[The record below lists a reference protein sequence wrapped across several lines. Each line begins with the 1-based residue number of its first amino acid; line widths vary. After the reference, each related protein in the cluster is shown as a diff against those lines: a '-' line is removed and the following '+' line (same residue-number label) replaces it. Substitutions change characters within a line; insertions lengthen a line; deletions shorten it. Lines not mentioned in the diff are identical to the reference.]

1 MAVAAELPAI
11 DAGRAVVRTRTRR
24 PRLLVLGLITLVA
37 SPMWLGAL
45 SLIRERWV
53 PMSDWSSM
61 VHRVSQVGTW
71 DTPLVGPYSFHGFA
85 HPGPLLYWLA
95 APLYRLTSG
104 DPRSLLWTAAAVN
117 VVVIAAL
124 ASVAWRRGRW
134 PLLLGTMGLV
144 ALLVHGF
151 GPAVMVDLWNP
162 YVGLL
167 PFLLAVFLAWDA
179 ALGRPRALVEAVLP
193 ASLAVQSHLAFLSL
207 TALVALWL
215 LGWARWSPR
224 VVPRPSDAGPTVVRF
239 PPLRR
244 VILLAG
250 ALWIGPLLDAVF
262 DLHNPIK
269 IARALARPNDSVG
282 AIDAIPLVA
291 HHVRLNGLWVTGTEP
306 WVYPPMD
313 GLNALP
319 LVLLLVLLAGCLYM
333 ALRRR
338 LVDVAALATLALT
351 LLMGSIP
358 AAGQLLTPPAS
369 YLTEWLK
376 IVGGVAWFTVAWTG
390 WRLVEATVRARG
402 SRNMLRALAGVM
414 LVVGTAWSWGEAIT
428 TRPPLGTSGVVAE
441 VRSGLGRVLAR
452 DKLYRVEVVGD
463 TNVYFAGLIYW
474 MIHDGFDLV
483 TSDGAPGL
491 KWGRAHRWMPGDDYD
506 AFLTVS
512 VRLPGSN
519 VAEDD
524 GCVRGVSARQV
535 FDYDGL
541 TPQERSWLEALAW
554 QTLGDADSI
563 TRDEHQRAAEL
574 QKRNLRIA
582 VYEGSRLCQQEEVRL
597 KDVHDAYVVALRDYN
612 AATYH

>member
-1 MAVAAELPAI
+1 VY
-11 DAGRAVVRTRTRR
+11 
-24 PRLLVLGLITLVA
+24 
-37 SPMWLGAL
+37 
-45 SLIRERWV
+45 
-53 PMSDWSSM
+53 
-61 VHRVSQVGTW
+61 RVSQVGTRE
-71 DTPLVGPYSFHGFA
+71 TPLVGPYSFHGFA

-104 DPRSLLWTAAAVN
+104 DPRSLLWTAAALN

-134 PLLLGTMGLV
+134 PLLLGTMVLV

-162 YVGLL
+162 YVALL

-224 VVPRPSDAGPTVVRF
+224 VVPRPSDAGTTTVRL
-239 PPLRR
+239 PPLRGM
-244 VILLAG
+244 ILLAG

-269 IARALARPNDSVG
+269 IARALARAEHAVG

-291 HHVRLNGLWVTGTEP
+291 RHVRLDGLWVTGMEP

-319 LVLLLVLLAGCLYM
+319 FVVLLVLLVGCFCM
-333 ALRRR
+333 ARRRR

-351 LLMGSIP
+351 LLIGSIP
-358 AAGQLLTPPAS
+358 VAGQLMTPPAS

-376 IVGGVAWFTVAWTG
+376 IVGGLAWFMVAWTG

-402 SRNMLRALAGVM
+402 SRNVLCALAGVT
-414 LVVGTAWSWGEAIT
+414 LVVGTAWSWREAMT
-428 TRPPLGTSGVVAE
+428 TRPPLGTTAVVGE

-452 DKLYRVEVVGD
+452 DKGYRVEVVGD
-463 TNVYFAGLIYW
+463 TNVFFAGLIYW
-474 MIHDGFDLV
+474 MIHDGFDVV

-491 KWGRAHRWMPGDDYD
+491 KWGHAHRWMPGDDYD

-512 VRLPGSN
+512 VHLPGSSL
-519 VAEDD
+519 ADD
-524 GCVRGVSARQV
+524 DDCDRGVSARRV
-535 FDYDGL
+535 FNYDGL
-541 TPQERSWLEALAW
+541 APQERAWLEALAW
-554 QTLGDADSI
+554 QALADANSI
-563 TRDEHQRAAEL
+563 TPDDHQRAAEL
-574 QKRNLRIA
+574 GKRDLRIA
-582 VYEGSRLCQQEEVRL
+582 VYEGSRLCQQEEVR
-597 KDVHDAYVVALRDYN
+597 
-612 AATYH
+612 